1 MSATDTIWVLLGIVL
16 VFFMQAGFAILE
28 SGFTRAKNAGNIIM
42 KNIMDFVLGSLLYW
56 VIGFGIMFGP
66 SIAGLIGTPDFFV
79 TGNYDTNIPGYVFL
93 MFQTVFCATAATIVS
108 GAMAERTK
116 FSSYLLYTI
125 IISGIVYPI
134 SGHWI
139 WGGGWLSSLGFQDF
153 AGSTAVHM
161 VGGVTA
167 IIGAKIVG
175 PRIGKFDKK
184 GRAQSIPG
192 HNVLLAAL
200 GVFILWFAWF
210 GFNGASTLEASG
222 EESLSLIGLILLN
235 TNLSAASGTLVAMSL
250 SWIKFGKP
258 DVSLTLNGA
267 LAGLV
272 GITAGC
278 AVVQPAGAF
287 GIGILSSVAMIY
299 GMEFVENKLKID
311 DPVGAF
317 GVHGIAGALGTV
329 LIGVFS
335 TEGGLLYGGNGG
347 LLFIQLLGVAAVMLW
362 VGITMT
368 VTFKVI
374 DSTIGLRVSPAEEE
388 AGMDVSEH
396 GLASSYADFK
406 ATTTP
411 IHSETL

>member
-1 MSATDTIWVLLGIVL
+1 MSATDTLWVLLGIVL

-28 SGFTRAKNAGNIIM
+28 SGLTRAKNSGNIIM

-56 VIGFGIMFGP
+56 IIGFGIMFGP
-66 SIAGLIGTPDFFV
+66 SILGIVGAPDLFV
-79 TGNYDTNIPGYVFL
+79 TGNYDSTIPGYVFL

-116 FSSYLLYTI
+116 FSSYLIYTI
-125 IISGIVYPI
+125 ILSGLIYPI

-139 WGGGWLSSLGFQDF
+139 WGGGWLSELGFQDF

-175 PRIGKFDKK
+175 PRIGKYDQNGNAKV
-184 GRAQSIPG
+184 IPG
-192 HNVLLAAL
+192 HNVVLAAL

-210 GFNGASTLEASG
+210 GFNGASTLEASDG
-222 EESLSLIGLILLN
+222 DSLNLIGLILLN
-235 TNLSAASGTLVAMSL
+235 TNLSAAAATLVAMVL
-250 SWIKFGKP
+250 SWVKFGKP
-258 DVSLTLNGA
+258 DVGMTMNGA

-278 AVVQPAGAF
+278 AVVEPLGAVA
-287 GIGILSSVAMIY
+287 IGILSSAAMVYAI
-299 GMEFVENKLKID
+299 EFVETKAKID

-317 GVHGIAGALGTV
+317 AVHGVAGGLGTV
-329 LIGVFS
+329 LVGIFAQ
-335 TEGGLLYGGNGG
+335 EGGVLYGGGLG
-347 LLFIQLLGVAAVMLW
+347 LLGVQLLGVLAVALW
-362 VGITMT
+362 VT
-368 VTFKVI
+368 VSMVIVFKLI
-374 DSTIGLRVSPAEEE
+374 DQTVGLRVTPEEEE

-396 GLASSYADFK
+396 GLANSYADFS
-406 ATTTP
+406 ATESLP
-411 IHSETL
+411 NEG

>member
-1 MSATDTIWVLLGIVL
+1 MSATDTIWVLIGIVL
-16 VFFMQAGFAILE
+16 VFFMQAGFTIVE
-28 SGFTRAKNAGNIIM
+28 SGFTRAKNAGNIVM
-42 KNIMDFVLGSLLYW
+42 KNIMDFVIGSLLYW

-66 SIAGLIGTPDFFV
+66 SIIGLIGRPDFFV
-79 TGNYDTNIPGYVFL
+79 TGNYDTNVPGYVFL

-116 FSSYLLYTI
+116 FSAYLLYTVV
-125 IISGIVYPI
+125 ISGLVYPI

-167 IIGAKIVG
+167 LIGAKIVG
-175 PRIGKFDKK
+175 PRIGKYRKD
-184 GRAQSIPG
+184 GSAQSIPG

-210 GFNGASTLEASG
+210 GFNGASTLEASTD
-222 EESLSLIGLILLN
+222 ESLSLIGVILLN
-235 TNLSAASGTLVAMSL
+235 TNLAAASGTLVAMAL
-250 SWIKFGKP
+250 SWVRFGKP
-258 DVSLTLNGA
+258 DVNLTLNGA

-287 GIGILSSVAMIY
+287 GIGIFSSIAMIY
-299 GMEFVENKLKID
+299 GSEFVEKKLKVD

-317 GVHGIAGALGTV
+317 GVHGIAGGLGTV
-329 LIGVFS
+329 LVGFFAR
-335 TEGGLLYGGNGG
+335 EGGLFYGGGFS
-347 LLFIQLLGVAAVMLW
+347 LLLVQFIGVIAVITW
-362 VGITMT
+362 VSFAMIL
-368 VTFKVI
+368 TFKLV
-374 DSTIGLRVSPAEEE
+374 DKTIGLRVSPGEEA

-406 ATTTP
+406 ASVTNPTEG
-411 IHSETL
+411 S

>member
-1 MSATDTIWVLLGIVL
+1 MSATDTLWVLLGIVL

-28 SGFTRAKNAGNIIM
+28 SGLTRAKNSGNIIM

-56 VIGFGIMFGP
+56 IIGFGIMFGP
-66 SIAGLIGTPDFFV
+66 SIVGIVGAPDLFV
-79 TGNYDTNIPGYVFL
+79 TGNYDSTIPGYVFL

-116 FSSYLLYTI
+116 FSSYLIYTI
-125 IISGIVYPI
+125 ILSGLIYPI

-139 WGGGWLSSLGFQDF
+139 WGGGWLSELGFQDF

-175 PRIGKFDKK
+175 PRIGKYDQNGNAKV
-184 GRAQSIPG
+184 IPG
-192 HNVLLAAL
+192 HNVVLAAL

-210 GFNGASTLEASG
+210 GFNGASTLEASDG
-222 EESLSLIGLILLN
+222 DSLNLIGLILLN
-235 TNLSAASGTLVAMSL
+235 TNLSAAAATLVAMVL
-250 SWIKFGKP
+250 SWLKLGKP
-258 DVSLTLNGA
+258 DVGMTMNGA

-278 AVVQPAGAF
+278 AVVEPLGAVA
-287 GIGILSSVAMIY
+287 IGILSSAAMIY
-299 GMEFVENKLKID
+299 AIEFVETKMKID

-317 GVHGIAGALGTV
+317 AVHGVAGGLGTV
-329 LIGVFS
+329 LVGIFAQ
-335 TEGGLLYGGNGG
+335 EGGLLYGGGVD
-347 LLFIQLLGVAAVMLW
+347 LLGIQLLGVLAVALW
-362 VGITMT
+362 VT
-368 VTFKVI
+368 VSMDIVFKLI
-374 DSTIGLRVSPAEEE
+374 DLTVGLRVTPEEEE

-396 GLASSYADFK
+396 GLASSYADFA
-406 ATTTP
+406 ATESLP
-411 IHSETL
+411 NEG